1 MNLSAGVLYIH
12 CVYQELGLGLGHV
25 LDLDLDLDL
34 DLFSMTNVFYHLCMG
49 MGMITTTAM
58 ILPRR
63 MYGSVGVGVPK
74 MIPTLRGGG
83 LGGGMMGGGV
93 MGGGVMGGGRWVR
106 GLSKVRVSAKKH
118 RYDDMD
124 GGGLMAPGRNMA
136 PKYVPRGVN
145 QEAYVDAL
153 NDPEVPVVF
162 GTGPA
167 GCGKTLFACATAIQ
181 ALKRG
186 DISRIIFT
194 RPVVPAEEDIGFLP
208 GNILRKMDPWLQP
221 LFDVFLEYYTQK
233 EIDGMIAGGVIEI
246 SPLGFMRGRTF
257 KRAFIIADEMQNSS
271 PNQMLMLLT
280 RVGMGSKIVVTG
292 DLRQSDLSYRLNSL
306 GCADTTVTNGLED
319 FIDKLRKYEEMLA
332 KNDGEG
338 KGGRLGDIRLIE
350 MTANDVERSPVVKRI
365 LEIAE
370 M

>member
-1 MNLSAGVLYIH
+1 LDDGGNLSAGVLYIH
-12 CVYQELGLGLGHV
+12 CVYQELGLGHV
-25 LDLDLDLDL
+25 LDLDL

-83 LGGGMMGGGV
+83 LGGGV
-93 MGGGVMGGGRWVR
+93 MGEGRWVR

-162 GTGPA
+162 VTGPA

>member
-1 MNLSAGVLYIH
+1 LDDGGNLSAGVLYIH
-12 CVYQELGLGLGHV
+12 CVYQELDLGHV
-25 LDLDLDLDL
+25 HDLDLDLDL
-34 DLFSMTNVFYHLCMG
+34 DLLSMTNVFYHLWMG
-49 MGMITTTAM
+49 VGMMTTTAM

-83 LGGGMMGGGV
+83 LGGGTVMGGKV
-93 MGGGVMGGGRWVR
+93 MGGGGKMR

-186 DISRIIFT
+186 EISRIIFT

-319 FIDKLRKYEEMLA
+319 FIDKLRKYEDMVT
-332 KNDGEG
+332 KNGGGEG
-338 KGGRLGDIRLIE
+338 EGGRLGDIRLIE

>member
-1 MNLSAGVLYIH
+1 
-12 CVYQELGLGLGHV
+12 
-25 LDLDLDLDL
+25 
-34 DLFSMTNVFYHLCMG
+34 
-49 MGMITTTAM
+49 
-58 ILPRR
+58 
-63 MYGSVGVGVPK
+63 
-74 MIPTLRGGG
+74 
-83 LGGGMMGGGV
+83 MGGGV
-93 MGGGVMGGGRWVR
+93 MGGGTVMGGKVR
-106 GLSKVRVSAKKH
+106 GLSKARVSAKKH

-153 NDPEVPVVF
+153 NDSEVPVVF

-186 DISRIIFT
+186 EISRIIFT
-194 RPVVPAEEDIGFLP
+194 RPVVSAEEDIGFLP

-233 EIDGMIAGGVIEI
+233 EIDGMIAGGTIEI

-280 RVGMGSKIVVTG
+280 RIGMGSKIVVTG
-292 DLRQSDLSYRLNSL
+292 DLRQTDLLYRLNSR
-306 GCADTTVTNGLED
+306 GSTDTTVTNGLQD
-319 FIDKLRKYEEMLA
+319 FIDKLRKYEDMVT
-332 KNDGEG
+332 KNGGGEG
-338 KGGRLGDIRLIE
+338 EGGRLGDIRLIE